1 MDTKGIVVHIVLIV
15 MAFITV
21 GIFIDEIYYL
31 RQKCTSTLRRRL
43 TVIQVFFVTKY
54 KPLKFILNY

>member
-1 MDTKGIVVHIVLIV
+1 MDTKGIVVHVVLIV

-43 TVIQVFFVTKY
+43 TVIQVYFVEKKFTFKFFLSY
-54 KPLKFILNY
+54 

>member
-1 MDTKGIVVHIVLIV
+1 MDTKGIVVHVVLIV

-43 TVIQVFFVTKY
+43 TVIQVYFVAKNILLNFF
-54 KPLKFILNY
+54 